1 MKKSILIT
9 VMIIIMVIGTI
20 TASALDSPTPIAYY
34 NIQTEVAGTGNAVSD
49 TNKVE
54 IGSDGSVTFTAT
66 ETTEKFVFWNIKAD
80 DYDIISGDYDELVF
94 TIRPKSDVVAIATFD
109 DGVYEHAV
117 LAGNTDTTSPK
128 TGDRS
133 PALILICLLPLWMA
147 IILMNIK

>member
-20 TASALDSPTPIAYY
+20 TASALDSQTPITYY

-54 IGSDGSVTFTAT
+54 IGSGGTVTFTAT

-109 DGVYEHAV
+109 DGVHEHAV
-117 LAGNTDTTSPK
+117 PAGNTDTTSPK

-133 PALILICLLPLWMA
+133 PSFILICLLPLWIA
-147 IILMNIK
+147 IILLNTR